1 MKLSNHF
8 LEKIKYLR
16 GRSATHPVFVI
27 GTGRSGTH
35 WLGYSLG
42 NHPEIRAT
50 VEVQPMFELSTR
62 MALNQDLEN
71 HLFVKLV
78 RAYKRQL
85 FKSSPKLYLDKTHPN
100 IWLAEKLKEAF
111 PQALFIGIER
121 NPFATVAS
129 MMKHKG
135 VSAWHQCWQD
145 FPIPNRF
152 LGITHEIA
160 KGYENIPFA
169 SQCAMRWVA
178 HRDKM
183 TELKGVLGNSLMVIS
198 YEEFAHNTKGIIF
211 ELQQFLG
218 LLNPIPLPIVKIES
232 LEKWKKQL
240 SSDEILQISD
250 IVGFFPDDFNH
261 KSV

>member
-1 MKLSNHF
+1 MKFSNHL

-16 GRSATHPVFVI
+16 GRSATQPIFVI

-42 NHPEIRAT
+42 NHPEVRAT

-62 MALNQDLEN
+62 MALNQDLEKQ
-71 HLFVKLV
+71 LFGKLV
-78 RAYKRQL
+78 RAYQWQL
-85 FKSSPKLYLDKTHPN
+85 FKSSSKFYLDKTHPN
-100 IWLAEKLKEAF
+100 IWLAGKLKEAF
-111 PQALFIGIER
+111 PQALFIGITR

-135 VSAWHQCWQD
+135 VSVWHKCWQD

-152 LGITHEIA
+152 LGITSEMA
-160 KGYENIPFA
+160 KVYNDIPFA

-183 TELKGVLGNSLMVIS
+183 YELRGTLGNSLMVIS
-198 YEEFAHNTKGIIF
+198 YEEFAHNTEGVMV

-218 LLNPIPLPIVKIES
+218 LLNPIPLPIVKKES

-240 SSDEILQISD
+240 SSHEILQISD
-250 IVGFFPDDFNH
+250 IVGSLPDEFIH
-261 KSV
+261 